1 MQLKADT
8 STRARLGGLT
18 MPTWE
23 AAHHLL
29 SPLTKASLATGAPRK
44 ETEAAVL

>member
-8 STRARLGGLT
+8 STRARLGGL
-18 MPTWE
+18 PTWE